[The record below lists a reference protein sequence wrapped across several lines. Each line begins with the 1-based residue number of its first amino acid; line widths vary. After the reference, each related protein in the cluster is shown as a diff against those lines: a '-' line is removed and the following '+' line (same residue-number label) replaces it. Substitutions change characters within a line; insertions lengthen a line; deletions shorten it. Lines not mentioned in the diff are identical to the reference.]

1 MFEYWEQ
8 ELPDAEVERLIE
20 KAASEIRRR
29 KLETPAIFAIE
40 MHKPLA
46 NVGAHAALA
55 LSPFLIP
62 FFGMDNVGAYSAI
75 FRERRNLDR
84 LLDKLA
90 DAPAEGAMP
99 AVKGA

>member
-8 ELPDAEVERLIE
+8 EIPEAEVERLIE
-20 KAASEIRRR
+20 KASEAIRRR

-40 MHKPLA
+40 MHKPLS

-62 FFGMDNVGAYSAI
+62 FFGLDNVGAYSAI
-75 FRERRNLDR
+75 FREKRNLER
-84 LLDKLA
+84 LVDKLA
-90 DAPAEGAMP
+90 EPRAETRPALREA
-99 AVKGA
+99 